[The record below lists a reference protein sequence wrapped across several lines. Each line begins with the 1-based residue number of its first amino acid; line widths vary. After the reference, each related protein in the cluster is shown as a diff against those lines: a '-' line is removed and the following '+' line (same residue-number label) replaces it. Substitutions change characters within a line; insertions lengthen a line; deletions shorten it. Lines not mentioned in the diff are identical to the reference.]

1 MASTYHKS
9 IHDDYIQFGLD
20 LEATGLFNDGG
31 GYEMLN
37 TSQYTDN
44 AGHRP
49 VSTVSHSGG
58 GNEAFNRSVLAS
70 SMLLLSSS
78 GTSIQGEGAHKVGMP
93 KGLALGQRPDF
104 NSSMG
109 HNSYLSAR

>member
-1 MASTYHKS
+1 VASTYHKS
-9 IHDDYIQFGLD
+9 IADDYIQFGLD
-20 LEATGLFNDGG
+20 LESTGLFNDGG
-31 GYEMLN
+31 GFESLN
-37 TSQYTDN
+37 TSQQMEN

-49 VSTVSHSGG
+49 VSTVSHNVGG
-58 GNEAFNRSVLAS
+58 IGNGNGNEAFNRSVLAS

-93 KGLALGQRPDF
+93 KGLALGQRPDS

-109 HNSYLSAR
+109 HN